1 MAKFFH
7 MQIIQDGF
15 GLWTIFTRWGRLSEN
30 GEFKIVSTPSLDSAI
45 KQFEKIFKE
54 KTDNEWK
61 NRNNFVVKQGFYQIS
76 TLPEQPIRPYNPFIS
91 SAFGQ
96 PGFKPSFNPPATTAP
111 ALGGFSFGQLT
122 PTPATTGFAAQA
134 TGGFSFG
141 QPAPIS
147 TTISANASGHRLDE
161 VYAKSMFSSSTHSVY
176 RDYDVMLNQVNITAT
191 TSNNKFYRIQLIQTS
206 PSTWDIFTRWG
217 RVGEDGKY
225 KRWCPTS
232 DLNSAINV
240 FKQKFHDK
248 TKNNWEDRK
257 KFRHKQGYYE
267 IVELDLSAGV
277 PAEKIHRQIG
287 DDSVPSTLAPPTQ
300 KLIQMIFDKDMFKN
314 ELVRMNLDPKR
325 MPLGTLSIKQIQK
338 GVAILDDLQASLDG
352 GNSRASTLQTLSAKF
367 YQLIPHAYPRHVI
380 PPVLNTPVQL
390 EEKYQML
397 STLHDIVVA
406 QDVEKALGENEPVK
420 QNSLDLKYAE
430 LNSQLD
436 LVTPDNP
443 LYKVIQAYIAN
454 TNGQYASMSVLDIWE
469 VRRSEEDKQFS
480 KFASTPNHRLLW
492 HGTNVAVVAAILK
505 SGLRIMPSS
514 GGRVGKGIYLA
525 NMLAKSRQYVR
536 AAHFGGQNVGCLFLV
551 EAALGKMNE
560 IRRDDSSLTK
570 PPKGFDSVLA
580 KGTLHPNPE
589 QDQLITLDNQQVR
602 VNVGTPIQSG
612 VSSSFTHD
620 EYLVYQESQQRLR
633 FIITFKL

>member
-1 MAKFFH
+1 
-7 MQIIQDGF
+7 
-15 GLWTIFTRWGRLSEN
+15 
-30 GEFKIVSTPSLDSAI
+30 
-45 KQFEKIFKE
+45 
-54 KTDNEWK
+54 
-61 NRNNFVVKQGFYQIS
+61 
-76 TLPEQPIRPYNPFIS
+76 
-91 SAFGQ
+91 
-96 PGFKPSFNPPATTAP
+96 
-111 ALGGFSFGQLT
+111 
-122 PTPATTGFAAQA
+122 
-134 TGGFSFG
+134 
-141 QPAPIS
+141 
-147 TTISANASGHRLDE
+147 
-161 VYAKSMFSSSTHSVY
+161 
-176 RDYDVMLNQVNITAT
+176 
-191 TSNNKFYRIQLIQTS
+191 
-206 PSTWDIFTRWG
+206 
-217 RVGEDGKY
+217 
-225 KRWCPTS
+225 
-232 DLNSAINV
+232 
-240 FKQKFHDK
+240 
-248 TKNNWEDRK
+248 
-257 KFRHKQGYYE
+257 
-267 IVELDLSAGV
+267 
-277 PAEKIHRQIG
+277 
-287 DDSVPSTLAPPTQ
+287 
-300 KLIQMIFDKDMFKN
+300 
-314 ELVRMNLDPKR
+314 
-325 MPLGTLSIKQIQK
+325 
-338 GVAILDDLQASLDG
+338 
-352 GNSRASTLQTLSAKF
+352 
-367 YQLIPHAYPRHVI
+367 
-380 PPVLNTPVQL
+380 
-390 EEKYQML
+390 ML